1 METDTIT
8 EAITDTRTIFDLEK
22 QDEILLDALKL
33 ALCSAN
39 DHRLFRWG
47 KLAGL
52 FPSRTGASGAA
63 ATFAVKTGLLETV
76 RTENRGKLVVEWV
89 RAMPKAV
96 EYVHERDSPK
106 AVLRELQSVIGETRD
121 GVPVWMSMARDET
134 AQLALRFEHHSR
146 DMMKRLDGLA
156 ERVEAAIRRAEAAV
170 PVMGETIASSVP
182 WGVTALEY
190 LDRRKSGGGA
200 GWCRLSEL
208 FHALREQIA
217 GLSVTGFHDGIRRL
231 YEAKAIRLSPPADP
245 ETVREPEYAVVIGGI
260 AMWVVGR

>member
-1 METDTIT
+1 METDTT
-8 EAITDTRTIFDLEK
+8 TDAIADTRTTYDIEK

-33 ALCSAN
+33 ALTSAG

-52 FPSRTGASGAA
+52 FPSRTGVSGAA
-63 ATFAVKTGLLETV
+63 ATFAVRNGLLETV
-76 RTENRGKLVVEWV
+76 RTENRGKLIVEWV

-106 AVLRELQSVIGETRD
+106 AVLRELQSVIGETRE
-121 GVPVWMSMARDET
+121 GVPVWMAMARDET

-170 PVMGETIASSVP
+170 PVMGETVASSVP
-182 WGVTALEY
+182 WGVTAMEY
-190 LDRRKSGGGA
+190 LDRRKSSGGA

-208 FHALREQIA
+208 FHALREKTDD
-217 GLSVTGFHDGIRRL
+217 LSVTGFHDGIRRL